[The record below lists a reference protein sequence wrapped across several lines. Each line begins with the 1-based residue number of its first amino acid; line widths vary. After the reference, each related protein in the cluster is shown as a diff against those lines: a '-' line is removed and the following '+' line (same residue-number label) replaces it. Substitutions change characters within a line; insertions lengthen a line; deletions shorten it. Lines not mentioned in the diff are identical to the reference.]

1 MRNLKRPAKDND
13 SRPRVDEVIG
23 FLPESLV
30 KQRRNVI
37 ESYHGSQGYFCL
49 PDILWKSRLGPFID
63 QDPTLGPLLR
73 KASVTRR
80 AKKANECFV
89 TIATTILS
97 MEILASSFAGW
108 SSLYPEAANKARAF
122 LRRNQPPNVI
132 DGLLRLSVEILNR
145 LRKT

>member
-1 MRNLKRPAKDND
+1 MRDLKRPAKDNGPAEECD
-13 SRPRVDEVIG
+13 IG

-30 KQRRNVI
+30 KQCRNVI
-37 ESYHGSQGYFCL
+37 ESYHGSHGYFCL
-49 PDILWKSRLGPFID
+49 PDILWKSRLGPFIE
-63 QDPTLGPLLR
+63 QNPTLGPLLR

-132 DGLLRLSVEILNR
+132 DGLLRLSV
-145 LRKT
+145 